1 MKSQFLQVEAGR
13 IAYDDEGDG
22 PPVVM
27 IPGMLDSRESYRFLR
42 PLLVEAGYRVVTMD
56 IRGYG
61 ESSIDWDDYSY
72 AAQGRDITTLVAHLD
87 AGPAVLVGNSYAA
100 GSIMCAAAESPELV
114 AGVVPIAS
122 FVPNLPVGPVKR
134 ALLALVGRAVV
145 AFPAVWGVYLKMAYP
160 TAPPAD
166 FAEYRARS
174 VDALPARRKATRA
187 YVTAGPMGEEWLDR
201 VTCPA
206 LVVMGTA
213 DPDFADPTAVAG
225 LQAARMGASQAL
237 IEGAGHY
244 PQAEFPEALAEA
256 LLPFLAR
263 THRSST
269 LTGSFAPTVS
279 TSAA

>member
-1 MKSQFLQVEAGR
+1 MKTQFLQVTGGR

-22 PPVVM
+22 PLVVM
-27 IPGMLDSRESYRFLR
+27 VLGMLDSRESYRFLR
-42 PLLVEAGYRVVTMD
+42 PLLVQAGYRVVTMD

-72 AAQGRDITTLVAHLD
+72 AAQGRDIAALVAHLD

-100 GSIMCAAAESPELV
+100 GSIMCAAAEAPELV
-114 AGVVPIAS
+114 TGVAPVAG

-134 ALLALVGRAVV
+134 ALLALVGQAVV
-145 AFPAVWGVYLKMAYP
+145 AFPSVWGAYLKMAYP

-174 VDALPARRKATRA
+174 VAALPARRKATRA
-187 YVTAGPMGEEWLDR
+187 YTTAGPMSEEWLDR
-201 VTCPA
+201 VACPV
-206 LVVMGTA
+206 LIVMGTA
-213 DPDFADPTAVAG
+213 DPDFADPAAVAE
-225 LQAARMGASQAL
+225 LQAARMGAPLAL
-237 IEGAGHY
+237 IQGAGHY

-263 THRSST
+263 AHRSPA
-269 LTGSFAPTVS
+269 LTA
-279 TSAA
+279 